1 MFLWEKKVFDY
12 VNNKQIYQKI
22 KLYVDLV
29 LEQNKNFN
37 LTGFNEEKIWID
49 GIYQSI
55 VLLDRF
61 INFEK
66 ENKIDLLD
74 IGAGAGFPSI
84 PFFIFCNNKINL
96 TIYEPIK
103 KRCTFLNL
111 VKEKLNLENLN
122 IVNKRIEDS
131 LVENEFDY
139 IVARAVMPLNMLIE
153 VSYKCGKHNSNY
165 IFLKSKEAFKEIE
178 NSQWIIKQF
187 SIDDLKITN
196 IELEDD
202 REHNVVTYSKKNK
215 IPKNFP
221 RKWSEIKKGK
231 NKNE

>member
-12 VNNKQIYQKI
+12 VNNEQIYQKI

-37 LTGFNEEKIWID
+37 LTGFDEEKIWID

-55 VLLDRF
+55 VLLDKF
-61 INFEK
+61 IDYKNK
-66 ENKIDLLD
+66 NKINLLD

-84 PFFIFCNNKINL
+84 PFFIFSNNKIANL

-103 KRCTFLNL
+103 KRCIFLNL

-131 LVENEFDY
+131 SSENEFDY

-153 VSYKCGKHNSNY
+153 VSYRCGKNNSNY
-165 IFLKSKEAFKEIE
+165 IFLKSKDVFKEIE

-187 SIDDLKITN
+187 SIDDLIITN
-196 IELEDD
+196 VELEDD
-202 REHNVVTYSKKNK
+202 REHNIVTYSKKNQ

-231 NKNE
+231 N

>member
-12 VNNKQIYQKI
+12 VNNEQIYQKI

-37 LTGFNEEKIWID
+37 LTGFDEEKIWID

-55 VLLDRF
+55 VLLDKF
-61 INFEK
+61 IDYKNK
-66 ENKIDLLD
+66 NKIHLLD

-84 PFFIFCNNKINL
+84 PFFIFSNNKIANL

-103 KRCTFLNL
+103 KRCIFLNL

-131 LVENEFDY
+131 SSENEFDY

-153 VSYKCGKHNSNY
+153 VSYRCGKNNSNY
-165 IFLKSKEAFKEIE
+165 IFLKSKDVFKEIE

-187 SIDDLKITN
+187 LIDDLMITN
-196 IELEDD
+196 VELEDD
-202 REHNVVTYSKKNK
+202 REHNIVTYSKKNQ

-231 NKNE
+231 N

>member
-1 MFLWEKKVFDY
+1 MRKKVFDY
-12 VNNKQIYQKI
+12 VNNEQIYQKI

-37 LTGFNEEKIWID
+37 LTGFDEEKIWID

-55 VLLDRF
+55 VLLDKF
-61 INFEK
+61 IDYKNK
-66 ENKIDLLD
+66 NKINLLD

-84 PFFIFCNNKINL
+84 PFFIFSNNKIANL

-103 KRCTFLNL
+103 KKMYFLNL

-131 LVENEFDY
+131 SSENEFDY

-153 VSYKCGKHNSNY
+153 VSYRCGKNNSNY
-165 IFLKSKEAFKEIE
+165 IFLKSKDVFKEIE

-187 SIDDLKITN
+187 SIDDLMITN
-196 IELEDD
+196 VELEDD
-202 REHNVVTYSKKNK
+202 REHNIVTYSKKNQ

-231 NKNE
+231 N

>member
-12 VNNKQIYQKI
+12 LNNEQIYQKI

-37 LTGFNEEKIWID
+37 LTGFDEEKIWID

-55 VLLDRF
+55 VLLDKF
-61 INFEK
+61 IDYKNK
-66 ENKIDLLD
+66 NKIHLLD

-84 PFFIFCNNKINL
+84 PFFIFSNNKIANL

-103 KRCTFLNL
+103 KRCIFLNL
-111 VKEKLNLENLN
+111 VKEKLNLKNLN

-131 LVENEFDY
+131 SSENEFDY

-153 VSYKCGKHNSNY
+153 VSYRCGKNNSNY
-165 IFLKSKEAFKEIE
+165 IFLKSKDVFKEIE

-187 SIDDLKITN
+187 SIDDLMITN
-196 IELEDD
+196 VELEDD
-202 REHNVVTYSKKNK
+202 REHNIVTYSKKNQ

-231 NKNE
+231 N

>member
-12 VNNKQIYQKI
+12 VNNEQIYQKI

-37 LTGFNEEKIWID
+37 LTGFDEEKIWID

-55 VLLDRF
+55 VLLDKF
-61 INFEK
+61 IDYKNK
-66 ENKIDLLD
+66 NKIHLLD

-84 PFFIFCNNKINL
+84 PFFIFSNNKIANL

-103 KRCTFLNL
+103 KRCIFLNL

-131 LVENEFDY
+131 SSKNEFDY

-153 VSYKCGKHNSNY
+153 VSYRCGKNNSNY
-165 IFLKSKEAFKEIE
+165 IFLKSKDVFKEIE

-187 SIDDLKITN
+187 SIDDLMITN
-196 IELEDD
+196 VELEDD
-202 REHNVVTYSKKNK
+202 REHNIVTYSKKNQ

-231 NKNE
+231 N

>member
-22 KLYVDLV
+22 KLYVDSV

-37 LTGFNEEKIWID
+37 LTGFDEEKIWID

-55 VLLDRF
+55 VLLDKF
-61 INFEK
+61 IDYK
-66 ENKIDLLD
+66 KKNKVHLLD

-84 PFFIFCNNKINL
+84 PFFIFSNNKIANL

-103 KRCTFLNL
+103 KRCIFLNL

-131 LVENEFDY
+131 SSENEFDY

-153 VSYKCGKHNSNY
+153 VSYRCGKNNSNY
-165 IFLKSKEAFKEIE
+165 IFLKSKDVFKEIE

-187 SIDDLKITN
+187 SIDDLMITN
-196 IELEDD
+196 VELEDD
-202 REHNVVTYSKKNK
+202 REHNIVTYSKKNQ

-231 NKNE
+231 N

>member
-12 VNNKQIYQKI
+12 VNNEQIYQKI

-37 LTGFNEEKIWID
+37 LTGFDEEKIWID

-55 VLLDRF
+55 VLLDKF
-61 INFEK
+61 IDYKNK
-66 ENKIDLLD
+66 NKIHLLD

-84 PFFIFCNNKINL
+84 PFFIFSNNKIANL

-103 KRCTFLNL
+103 KRCIFLNL

-131 LVENEFDY
+131 SSENEFDY

-153 VSYKCGKHNSNY
+153 VSYRCGKNNSNY
-165 IFLKSKEAFKEIE
+165 IFLKSKDVFKEIE

-187 SIDDLKITN
+187 SIDDLIITN
-196 IELEDD
+196 VELEDD
-202 REHNVVTYSKKNK
+202 REHNIVTYSKKNQ

-231 NKNE
+231 N

>member
-12 VNNKQIYQKI
+12 VNNEQIFQKI

-37 LTGFNEEKIWID
+37 LTGFDEEKIWID

-55 VLLDRF
+55 VLLDKF
-61 INFEK
+61 IDYKNK
-66 ENKIDLLD
+66 NKIHLLD

-84 PFFIFCNNKINL
+84 PFFIFSNNKIANL

-103 KRCTFLNL
+103 KRCIFLNL

-131 LVENEFDY
+131 SSENEFDY

-153 VSYKCGKHNSNY
+153 VSYRCGKNNSNY
-165 IFLKSKEAFKEIE
+165 IFLKSKDVFKEIE

-187 SIDDLKITN
+187 LIDDLMITN
-196 IELEDD
+196 VELEDD
-202 REHNVVTYSKKNK
+202 REHNIVTYSKKNQ

-231 NKNE
+231 N

>member
-1 MFLWEKKVFDY
+1 
-12 VNNKQIYQKI
+12 
-22 KLYVDLV
+22 
-29 LEQNKNFN
+29 
-37 LTGFNEEKIWID
+37 ID

-55 VLLDRF
+55 VLLDKF
-61 INFEK
+61 IDYKNK
-66 ENKIDLLD
+66 NKIHLLD

-84 PFFIFCNNKINL
+84 PFFIFSNNKIANL

-103 KRCTFLNL
+103 KRCIFLNL

-131 LVENEFDY
+131 SSENEFDY

-153 VSYKCGKHNSNY
+153 VSYRCGKNNSNY
-165 IFLKSKEAFKEIE
+165 IFLKSKDVFKEIE

-187 SIDDLKITN
+187 SIDDLIITN
-196 IELEDD
+196 VELEDD
-202 REHNVVTYSKKNK
+202 REHNIVTYSKKNQ

-231 NKNE
+231 N

>member
-12 VNNKQIYQKI
+12 VNNEQIYRKI

-37 LTGFNEEKIWID
+37 LTGFDEEKIWID

-55 VLLDRF
+55 VLLDKF
-61 INFEK
+61 IDYKNK
-66 ENKIDLLD
+66 NKIHLLD

-84 PFFIFCNNKINL
+84 PFFIFSNNKIANL

-103 KRCTFLNL
+103 KRCIFLNL

-131 LVENEFDY
+131 SSENEFDY

-153 VSYKCGKHNSNY
+153 VSYRCGKNNSNY
-165 IFLKSKEAFKEIE
+165 IFLKSKDVFKEIE

-187 SIDDLKITN
+187 SIDDLMITN
-196 IELEDD
+196 VELEDD
-202 REHNVVTYSKKNK
+202 REHNIVTYSKKNQ

-231 NKNE
+231 N

>member
-12 VNNKQIYQKI
+12 VNNEQIYQKI

-37 LTGFNEEKIWID
+37 LTGFDEEKIWID

-55 VLLDRF
+55 VLLDKF
-61 INFEK
+61 IDYKNK
-66 ENKIDLLD
+66 NKIHLLD

-84 PFFIFCNNKINL
+84 PFFIFSNNKIANL

-103 KRCTFLNL
+103 KRCIFLNL

-131 LVENEFDY
+131 SSENEFDY

-153 VSYKCGKHNSNY
+153 VSYRCGKNNSNY
-165 IFLKSKEAFKEIE
+165 IFLKSKDVFKEIE

-187 SIDDLKITN
+187 SIDDLMITN
-196 IELEDD
+196 VELEDD
-202 REHNVVTYSKKNK
+202 REHNIVTYSKKNQ

-231 NKNE
+231 N

>member
-55 VLLDRF
+55 VLLDKF
-61 INFEK
+61 IDYKNK
-66 ENKIDLLD
+66 NKIHLLD

-84 PFFIFCNNKINL
+84 PFFIFSNNKIANL

-103 KRCTFLNL
+103 KRCIFLNL

-131 LVENEFDY
+131 SSENEFDY

-153 VSYKCGKHNSNY
+153 VSYRCGKNNSNY
-165 IFLKSKEAFKEIE
+165 IFLKSKDVFKEIE

-187 SIDDLKITN
+187 SIDDLMITN
-196 IELEDD
+196 VELEDD
-202 REHNVVTYSKKNK
+202 REHNIVTYSKKNQ

-231 NKNE
+231 N

>member
-12 VNNKQIYQKI
+12 VNNEQIYQKI

-37 LTGFNEEKIWID
+37 LTGFDEEKIWID

-55 VLLDRF
+55 VLLDKF
-61 INFEK
+61 IDYKNK
-66 ENKIDLLD
+66 NKINLLD

-84 PFFIFCNNKINL
+84 PFFIFSNNKIANL

-103 KRCTFLNL
+103 KRCIFLNL

-131 LVENEFDY
+131 SSENEFDY

-153 VSYKCGKHNSNY
+153 VSYRCGKNNSNY
-165 IFLKSKEAFKEIE
+165 IFLKSKDVFKEIE

-187 SIDDLKITN
+187 SIDDLMITN
-196 IELEDD
+196 VELEDD
-202 REHNVVTYSKKNK
+202 REHNIVTYSKKNQ

-231 NKNE
+231 N

>member
-12 VNNKQIYQKI
+12 VNNEQIYQKI

-37 LTGFNEEKIWID
+37 LTGFDEEKIWID

-55 VLLDRF
+55 VLLDKF
-61 INFEK
+61 IDYKNK
-66 ENKIDLLD
+66 NKIHLLD

-84 PFFIFCNNKINL
+84 PFFIFSNNKRANL

-103 KRCTFLNL
+103 KRCIFLNL

-131 LVENEFDY
+131 SSENEFDY

-153 VSYKCGKHNSNY
+153 VSYRCGKNNSNY
-165 IFLKSKEAFKEIE
+165 IFLKSKDVFKEIE

-187 SIDDLKITN
+187 SIDDLMITN
-196 IELEDD
+196 VELEDD
-202 REHNVVTYSKKNK
+202 REHNIVTYSKKNQ

-231 NKNE
+231 N